1 MSVTFEGAQLQVDL
15 LDPFAVTPVR
25 LFRHPGGDWDEP
37 PLEYRNQRVDPPVG
51 HESEYAV
58 LYTAES
64 IAAAAIECHILNC
77 DSRDRYTYDQQRTM
91 EYSVVRYEMRA
102 PALFIP
108 IDGENK
114 SALGLRGL
122 DPRGYE
128 RHRAAA
134 YELFKRF
141 GSIVHGLS
149 WESYQRN
156 QPGRVYALWHHHKST
171 VGLAISS
178 ATPYLKLAEDREWLQ
193 LLKDNPEFEPLAS
206 AR

>member
-77 DSRDRYTYDQQRTM
+77 DSRDRYTYDQQRTL
-91 EYSVVRYEMRA
+91 EYAVVHYEMRA

-114 SALGLRGL
+114 RTLALRFP
-122 DPRGYE
+122 DPAYGQ
-128 RHRAAA
+128 HRAVA
-134 YELFKRF
+134 YELFSRF
-141 GSIVHGLS
+141 GGVVHGLS
-149 WESYQRN
+149 WQSYHRN
-156 QPGRVYALWHHHKST
+156 QPGRVYALWHHHKPT
-171 VGLAISS
+171 VKLAVSS
-178 ATPYLKLAEDREWLQ
+178 ATPYLKLAQDPEWLQ

-206 AR
+206 AT

>member
-1 MSVTFEGAQLQVDL
+1 MSVTFAGAQLQVDL
-15 LDPFAVTPVR
+15 LDPGSVTPVR
-25 LFRHPGGDWDEP
+25 LFRHPGGHWDEP
-37 PLEYRNQRVDPPVG
+37 PVEYRNQRVDAPVG

-64 IAAAAIECHILNC
+64 ITAAAIECRILHP
-77 DSRDRYTYDQQRTM
+77 DIRGRYTYDQVRTTQ
-91 EYSVVRYEMRA
+91 YSVVRYEMRA

-108 IDGENK
+108 LDGENK
-114 SALGLRGL
+114 GVLGLRGL
-122 DPRGYE
+122 DPRYE
-128 RHRAAA
+128 RHRAVA

-141 GSIVHGLS
+141 GGTVHGLS

-156 QPGRVYALWHHHKST
+156 QPGRVYALWHHHKTT

-178 ATPYLKLAEDREWLQ
+178 ATPYLKLAEDPEWLQ